1 MTALMSAAAAAN
13 RYRGVQ
19 LNTAS
24 PAQLVV
30 MLYDGIFRFVGE
42 ADEAFGR
49 NDRARAGERIGRAIA
64 IVDEL
69 AATLDTSHAP
79 ELAENLLALYG
90 FCKRRLFDANL
101 GRDRAAL
108 ADVVTSLTPLRE
120 AWASVASG
128 AKR

>member
-1 MTALMSAAAAAN
+1 MSALMSAAAAAA

-30 MLYDGIFRFVGE
+30 MLYDGALRFVGE
-42 ADEAFGR
+42 ADEAFAR
-49 NDRARAGERIGRAIA
+49 DERARAGDRIGRAMA

-69 AATLDTSHAP
+69 AATLDPTHAP

-108 ADVVTSLTPLRE
+108 ADVVASLTPLRE
-120 AWASVASG
+120 AWAAVA
-128 AKR
+128 AAR

>member
-1 MTALMSAAAAAN
+1 MNPTIASAAA

-30 MLYDGIFRFVGE
+30 MLYDGALRFVGE
-42 ADEAFGR
+42 ADEAFAR
-49 NDRARAGERIGRAIA
+49 DDRARAGDRIGRALA

-69 AATLDTSHAP
+69 AATLDPTHAP
-79 ELAENLLALYG
+79 ELADNLLALYG
-90 FCKRRLFDANL
+90 FCKQRLLAANL

-108 ADVVTSLTPLRE
+108 ADVVTALTPLRE
-120 AWASVASG
+120 AWATVASS
-128 AKR
+128 R

>member
-1 MTALMSAAAAAN
+1 MSVAAAAS

-30 MLYDGIFRFVGE
+30 MLYDGMLRFVSE
-42 ADEAFGR
+42 ADDALVRG
-49 NDRARAGERIGRAIA
+49 DRARAGERIGRAIA

-69 AATLDTSHAP
+69 AATLDPTHAP
-79 ELAENLLALYG
+79 ELAENLIALYG
-90 FCKRRLFDANL
+90 FCKRRLFEANL
-101 GRDRAAL
+101 NRDRDAL

-120 AWASVASG
+120 AWASVAG
-128 AKR
+128 GR

>member
-1 MTALMSAAAAAN
+1 MSTNLSAAAVAS

-30 MLYDGIFRFVGE
+30 MLYDGALRFVGE

-49 NDRARAGERIGRAIA
+49 DDRARAGDRIGRALA

-69 AATLDTSHAP
+69 AATLDPTHAP
-79 ELAENLLALYG
+79 ELADNLLALYG
-90 FCKRRLFDANL
+90 FCKRRLLEANL
-101 GRDRAAL
+101 GRDRNAL
-108 ADVVTSLTPLRE
+108 ADVVSALSPLRE
-120 AWASVASG
+120 AWAAVAS
-128 AKR
+128 AR

>member
-1 MTALMSAAAAAN
+1 MSALMSAAAAAA

-19 LNTAS
+19 LSTAS

-30 MLYDGIFRFVGE
+30 MLYDGALRFVGE
-42 ADEAFGR
+42 ADEAFAR
-49 NDRARAGERIGRAIA
+49 DERARAGERIGRAIA

-69 AATLDTSHAP
+69 AATLDPAHAP

-108 ADVVTSLTPLRE
+108 ADVVASLTPLRE
-120 AWASVASG
+120 AWATVA
-128 AKR
+128 AAR

>member
-1 MTALMSAAAAAN
+1 MSALMSAAAAAA

-30 MLYDGIFRFVGE
+30 MLYDGALRFVGE
-42 ADEAFGR
+42 ADEAFVR
-49 NDRARAGERIGRAIA
+49 DDRARAGDRIGRAMA

-69 AATLDTSHAP
+69 AATLDPTHAP

-108 ADVVTSLTPLRE
+108 ADVVASLTPLRE
-120 AWASVASG
+120 AWAAVAAG
-128 AKR
+128 R

>member
-1 MTALMSAAAAAN
+1 MNPMMSPANAAS

-30 MLYDGIFRFVGE
+30 MLYDGLLRFVGE

-49 NDRARAGERIGRAIA
+49 DDRARAGERIGKAIA

-69 AATLDTSHAP
+69 AATLDPTHAP
-79 ELAENLLALYG
+79 ELVENLLGLYG
-90 FCKRRLFDANL
+90 FCKKRLFEANI
-101 GRDRAAL
+101 GRDRKAL
-108 ADVVTSLTPLRE
+108 VDVVNSLTPLRD
-120 AWASVASG
+120 AWATVVG
-128 AKR
+128 KK

>member
-1 MTALMSAAAAAN
+1 MSAAAAAA

-30 MLYDGIFRFVGE
+30 MLYDGALRFVGE
-42 ADEAFGR
+42 ADEAFAR
-49 NDRARAGERIGRAIA
+49 DERARAGDRIGRAMA

-69 AATLDTSHAP
+69 AATLDPTHAP

-108 ADVVTSLTPLRE
+108 ADVVASLTPLRE
-120 AWASVASG
+120 AWAAVA
-128 AKR
+128 AAR

>member
-1 MTALMSAAAAAN
+1 MSALMSAAAAAA

-30 MLYDGIFRFVGE
+30 MLYDGALRFVGE
-42 ADEAFGR
+42 ADEAFAR
-49 NDRARAGERIGRAIA
+49 DDRARAGDRIGRAMA

-69 AATLDTSHAP
+69 AATLDPTHAP

-108 ADVVTSLTPLRE
+108 ADVVASLTPLRE
-120 AWASVASG
+120 AWAAVA
-128 AKR
+128 AAR

>member
-1 MTALMSAAAAAN
+1 MNALMSVAAAAS

-30 MLYDGIFRFVGE
+30 MLYDGMLRFVSE
-42 ADEAFGR
+42 ADDALVRG
-49 NDRARAGERIGRAIA
+49 DRARAGERIGRAIA

-69 AATLDTSHAP
+69 AATLDPTHAP
-79 ELAENLLALYG
+79 ELAENLIALYG
-90 FCKRRLFDANL
+90 FCKRRLFEANL
-101 GRDRAAL
+101 NRDRDAL

-120 AWASVASG
+120 AWASVAG
-128 AKR
+128 GR

>member
-1 MTALMSAAAAAN
+1 MNALMSAAAAAS

-30 MLYDGIFRFVGE
+30 MLYDGMLRFVGE
-42 ADEAFGR
+42 ADDALTRG
-49 NDRARAGERIGRAIA
+49 DRARAGERIGRAIA

-69 AATLDTSHAP
+69 AATLDPAHAP
-79 ELAENLLALYG
+79 ELAENLIALYG

-101 GRDRAAL
+101 NRDRDAL
-108 ADVVTSLTPLRE
+108 ADVVASLTPLRE
-120 AWASVASG
+120 AWASVAAG
-128 AKR
+128 R

>member
-1 MTALMSAAAAAN
+1 MSAAAAAS

-30 MLYDGIFRFVGE
+30 MLYDGMLRFVGE
-42 ADEAFGR
+42 ADEALAQ
-49 NDRARAGERIGRAIA
+49 DARARAGDRIGRAIA

-69 AATLDTSHAP
+69 AATLDPEHAP
-79 ELAENLLALYG
+79 ELAENLIALYG

-101 GRDRAAL
+101 SRDRAAL
-108 ADVVTSLTPLRE
+108 ADVVAALTPLRE
-120 AWASVASG
+120 AWASVAAG
-128 AKR
+128 R

>member
-1 MTALMSAAAAAN
+1 MNPSIAAAAA

-30 MLYDGIFRFVGE
+30 MLYDGALRFVGE
-42 ADEAFGR
+42 ADEALGR
-49 NDRARAGERIGRAIA
+49 DDRARAGDRIGRALA

-69 AATLDTSHAP
+69 AATLDPTHAP

-90 FCKRRLFDANL
+90 FCKRRLLEANL
-101 GRDRAAL
+101 ERDRKAL
-108 ADVVTSLTPLRE
+108 ADVVSSLTPLRE
-120 AWASVASG
+120 AWAAVAAG
-128 AKR
+128 R

>member
-1 MTALMSAAAAAN
+1 MSALMSAAAAAA

-30 MLYDGIFRFVGE
+30 MLYDGALRFVGE
-42 ADEAFGR
+42 ADEAFAR
-49 NDRARAGERIGRAIA
+49 DDRARAGDRIGRAMA

-69 AATLDTSHAP
+69 AATLDPAHAP

-108 ADVVTSLTPLRE
+108 ADVVASLTPLRE
-120 AWASVASG
+120 AWAAVAS
-128 AKR
+128 AR

>member
-1 MTALMSAAAAAN
+1 MNPSLAAAAA

-30 MLYDGIFRFVGE
+30 MLYDGALRFVSE
-42 ADEAFGR
+42 ADEALGR
-49 NDRARAGERIGRAIA
+49 DDRARAGERIGRALA

-69 AATLDTSHAP
+69 AATLDPTHAP

-90 FCKRRLFDANL
+90 FCKRRLLEANL
-101 GRDRAAL
+101 ERDRKAL
-108 ADVVTSLTPLRE
+108 ADVVSSLTPLRE
-120 AWASVASG
+120 AWAAVAAG
-128 AKR
+128 R

>member
-1 MTALMSAAAAAN
+1 MNPTLAAAAA

-30 MLYDGIFRFVGE
+30 MLYDGTLRFVAE

-49 NDRARAGERIGRAIA
+49 DDRARAGDRIGRALA

-69 AATLDTSHAP
+69 AATVDPAHAP
-79 ELAENLLALYG
+79 ELAENLIALYG
-90 FCKRRLFDANL
+90 FCKRRLLSANL
-101 GRDRAAL
+101 ERDRNAL
-108 ADVVTSLTPLRE
+108 ADVVAALTPLRE
-120 AWASVASG
+120 AWATVAAG
-128 AKR
+128 R

>member
-1 MTALMSAAAAAN
+1 MKPALSPAAVAA

-19 LNTAS
+19 MSTAS

-30 MLYDGIFRFVGE
+30 MLYDGVTRFVNE

-49 NDRARAGERIGRAIA
+49 DDRARAGDRIGRAIA

-69 AATLDTSHAP
+69 AATLDPAHAP
-79 ELAENLLALYG
+79 ELAENLVALYG

-101 GRDRAAL
+101 RRDRQAL
-108 ADVVTSLTPLRE
+108 KDVVTALAPVRE
-120 AWASVASG
+120 AWAAI
-128 AKR
+128 A